1 MPIAKSMLYIF
12 CFLHQ
17 TTTIYNRIHFFV
29 RCISFVSYIKP
40 QLLSQSPCCSTCCI
54 SFVSYI
60 KPQLSDGTRNALGCC
75 ISFVSYIKPQRL
87 LSRFLCLF
95 VVYLLFPT
103 SNHNPQRCGKRG
115 SRLYIFCFLHQTT
128 TRRKEDAFTTSLY
141 IFCFLHQT
149 TTLSVLEVSA
159 LWLYIFC
166 FLHQT
171 TTGVHSQTFSFSC
184 ISFVSYI
191 KPQLYCVCPIFK
203 YCCISFVSYIKPQP
217 TRSNQLTHKSCISFV
232 SYIKPQLSDK

>member
-17 TTTIYNRIHFFV
+17 TTTCGDLQAARAGCISFV
-29 RCISFVSYIKP
+29 SYIKPQPCNLVPISATGCISFVSYIKP
-40 QLLSQSPCCSTCCI
+40 QLRCRS
-54 SFVSYI
+54 
-60 KPQLSDGTRNALGCC
+60 LG
-75 ISFVSYIKPQRL
+75 SHR
-87 LSRFLCLF
+87 

-103 SNHNPQRCGKRG
+103 SNHNPRSCAWRCF
-115 SRLYIFCFLHQTT
+115 RLYIFCFLHQTT
-128 TRRKEDAFTTSLY
+128 TVMKETIFVTVLY

-149 TTLSVLEVSA
+149 TTVHSDSPFACMLYIFCFLHQTTTAEPTFMRM
-159 LWLYIFC
+159 LRLYIFC

-217 TRSNQLTHKSCISFV
+217 ITFKYKRTNVL
-232 SYIKPQLSDK
+232 